1 MEVHR
6 TCQFVATVLT
16 PAVTGNGG
24 STYRFDGHNIQS
36 PAELMQQNYP
46 LTEICPDHIGKTISL
61 TFDLG
66 LFLTLD
72 HHPGKVLRS
81 GVAKQ

>member
-24 STYRFDGHNIQS
+24 STYRFDGHNIQA
-36 PAELMQQNYP
+36 PAEILQQDY
-46 LTEICPDHIGKTISL
+46 LSTEICPDHLGKTVRL
-61 TFDLG
+61 TLDLR
-66 LFLTLD
+66 LFLAFD
-72 HHPGKVLRS
+72 HHPGKVLCP
-81 GVAKQ
+81 GVAQ